1 MPKEQKGHLLV
12 LQCMLNITP
21 VFIIKLLN
29 YLIAASSTD
38 NRIVVYLSL
47 AVHAVS
53 FSASL
58 VFARDCCC
66 IPCIHPRLAINRT
79 YKHTGPYITKL
90 KENVLKQCKDEL
102 ENRQGFFLQPTE
114 QPSIWGD

>member
-1 MPKEQKGHLLV
+1 
-12 LQCMLNITP
+12 MLNITP

-47 AVHAVS
+47 VAVHAVS

-66 IPCIHPRLAINRT
+66 IPLAINRT